1 MALVHATAD
10 TFEAL
15 IRENKIVLVDFFATW
30 CGPCRMIA
38 PLIEQVAEEYDGKA
52 VVAKVDIDEEQ
63 ELATQYGIESIP
75 TGDPVQGRR
84 ADQRGGRRAPE
95 GFLCEPDRH
104 APVRETQCI
113 HLSGRPSITKPIKW
127 G

>member
-1 MALVHATAD
+1 MALVHATAE
-10 TFEAL
+10 TLESL
-15 IRENKIVLVDFFATW
+15 IQENKIVLVDFFATW

-75 TGDPVQGRR
+75 TVILFKDG
-84 ADQRGGRRAPE
+84 
-95 GFLCEPDRH
+95 
-104 APVRETQCI
+104 
-113 HLSGRPSITKPIKW
+113 KPITW
-127 G
+127 RSARTRRTSMPT

>member
-75 TGDPVQGRR
+75 TVILFKDGESINVEVGAHQKDFY
-84 ADQRGGRRAPE
+84 ANLIDM
-95 GFLCEPDRH
+95 
-104 APVRETQCI
+104 
-113 HLSGRPSITKPIKW
+113 HL
-127 G
+127 

>member
-1 MALVHATAD
+1 MALVHATAE
-10 TFEAL
+10 TLESL
-15 IRENKIVLVDFFATW
+15 IQENKIVLVDFFATW

-75 TGDPVQGRR
+75 TVILFKDG
-84 ADQRGGRRAPE
+84 
-95 GFLCEPDRH
+95 
-104 APVRETQCI
+104 
-113 HLSGRPSITKPIKW
+113 KPINVEVGAHQK
-127 G
+127 GFYANLIDMHL

>member
-75 TGDPVQGRR
+75 TVILFKDGEAINVEVG
-84 ADQRGGRRAPE
+84 A
-95 GFLCEPDRH
+95 
-104 APVRETQCI
+104 
-113 HLSGRPSITKPIKW
+113 HLYVFYENRIDMHL
-127 G
+127 

>member
-10 TFEAL
+10 TFEVL

-38 PLIEQVAEEYDGKA
+38 PLIEQVAEEYEGKA
-52 VVAKVDIDEEQ
+52 VVAKIDIDEEQ

-75 TGDPVQGRR
+75 TVILFKDG
-84 ADQRGGRRAPE
+84 
-95 GFLCEPDRH
+95 EPINVEVGAHQKDFY
-104 APVRETQCI
+104 ANLI
-113 HLSGRPSITKPIKW
+113 DMHL
-127 G
+127 

>member
-1 MALVHATAD
+1 MALVHATAE
-10 TFEAL
+10 TLESL
-15 IRENKIVLVDFFATW
+15 IQENKIVLVDFFATW

-75 TGDPVQGRR
+75 TVILFKDG
-84 ADQRGGRRAPE
+84 
-95 GFLCEPDRH
+95 
-104 APVRETQCI
+104 
-113 HLSGRPSITKPIKW
+113 KPINVKV
-127 G
+127 GAHQKDFYANLIDMHL

>member
-1 MALVHATAD
+1 MELVHATAD

-75 TGDPVQGRR
+75 TVILFKDG
-84 ADQRGGRRAPE
+84 
-95 GFLCEPDRH
+95 
-104 APVRETQCI
+104 ETINVEVGAHQKDFYANLI
-113 HLSGRPSITKPIKW
+113 DMHL
-127 G
+127 

>member
-38 PLIEQVAEEYDGKA
+38 PLIEQVAEE
-52 VVAKVDIDEEQ
+52 Q

-75 TGDPVQGRR
+75 TVILFKDG
-84 ADQRGGRRAPE
+84 
-95 GFLCEPDRH
+95 EPINVEVGAHQKDFY
-104 APVRETQCI
+104 ANLI
-113 HLSGRPSITKPIKW
+113 DMHL
-127 G
+127 